1 MDSDYSVKIDDVV
14 IAKEMSLE
22 NAVILVKALFE
33 EWFMK
38 SSLSITI
45 VKEERIKKEVT
56 NDR

>member
-1 MDSDYSVKIDDVV
+1 MDSNYSVKIDDVV